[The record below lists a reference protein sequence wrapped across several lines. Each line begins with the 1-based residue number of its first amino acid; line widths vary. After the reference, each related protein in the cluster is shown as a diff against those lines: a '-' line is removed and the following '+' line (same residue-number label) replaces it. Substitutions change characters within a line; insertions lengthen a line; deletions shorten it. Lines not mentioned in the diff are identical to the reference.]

1 MIPQMV
7 EDWIDKVNFLVKLD
21 KSNNQ
26 FIFTFRQTYQSR
38 LNT

>member
-1 MIPQMV
+1 MV
-7 EDWIDKVNFLVKLD
+7 KDWTDKVNFLEELG

-26 FIFTFRQTYQSR
+26 FIFTFRQIYQSR